1 MYQLSYYGIAN
12 FRIQF
17 GDGRNILI
25 DPYFGLSGK
34 TWEDMPKIDYL
45 VVSHGAGDHLGNSLD
60 ILKRDK
66 PTFIAGNGVLEYA
79 KLKGAVTDNGFVMVY
94 GAPRQ
99 FDDIH
104 FKTVF
109 ASHLSMI
116 SLGNGVF
123 ISDPPNGYIITLPD
137 GLKVYHPGDTAL
149 FGDMKIIGELYK
161 PDIMLLPVGMLPGAV
176 TEMGPEEAAIA
187 AEWIRPK
194 VVVPIH
200 YDIVNQKDY
209 PDILREHLAVRA
221 PYIKVRK
228 MEVDETMPISK
239 EMIEKGLL

>member
-1 MYQLSYYGIAN
+1 MYQLTYYGIAN

-17 GDGRNILI
+17 EDGRNIQI
-25 DPYFGLSGK
+25 DPYFGLSKK

-45 VVSHGAGDHLGNSLD
+45 AVSHGAGDHVGNSLD
-60 ILKRDK
+60 ILKRDR
-66 PTFIAGNGVLEYA
+66 PAFIAGNGVLEYA
-79 KLKGAVTDNGFVMVY
+79 KLKGAVTDNGYVMVY

-99 FDDIH
+99 FGDIH
-104 FKTVF
+104 FKAVH

-123 ISDPPNGYIITLPD
+123 ISDPPLGYIITLPD
-137 GLKVYHPGDTAL
+137 GLKIYHPGDTAL

-161 PDIMLLPVGMLPGAV
+161 PDLMLLPVGMLPGAV

-200 YDIVNQKDY
+200 YDIVGQKDY
-209 PDILREHLAVRA
+209 PDILKEHLAIRA
-221 PYIKVRK
+221 PYIKMRK

-239 EMIEKGLL
+239 ELIQKGC